1 MTDERKEMDVRKQEA
16 ISPEQGERTRTTPV
30 YIPRADIFETEGQ
43 VIIIADMPG
52 ASENSVDI
60 TLEKNTLTIRGLV
73 EPETHPD
80 YTLSY
85 AEYGVGDYE
94 RSFVLSDMIDQDH
107 IEASVKNGVLRLLLP
122 KQEEAKAR
130 KIHVK
135 PAQE

>member
-1 MTDERKEMDVRKQEA
+1 MTDERKELNAEKQEA
-16 ISPEQGERTRTTPV
+16 ESPEQGERTRPTPV

-52 ASENSVDI
+52 VSENSTDI
-60 TLEKNTLTIRGLV
+60 TLEKNTLTIRGFV
-73 EPETHPD
+73 EPENHPD

-94 RSFVLSDMIDQDH
+94 RSFVLSNQIDQEH

-122 KQEEAKAR
+122 KQEEARAR
-130 KIHVK
+130 KIQVK
-135 PAQE
+135 NGQ

>member
-1 MTDERKEMDVRKQEA
+1 MMTDQTSKELEVQKQEA
-16 ISPEQGERTRTTPV
+16 QTPEKGERTRTTPV

-43 VIIIADMPG
+43 VIVIADMPG
-52 ASENSVDI
+52 VSESSVDI
-60 TLEKNTLTIRGLV
+60 TLEKNTLTIRGQV
-73 EPETHPD
+73 EPESNPE

-94 RSFVLSDMIDQDH
+94 RSFVLSNKIDQER

-130 KIHVK
+130 KIQVK
-135 PAQE
+135 AE

>member
-1 MTDERKEMDVRKQEA
+1 MTDQNSKELEVQKQEA
-16 ISPEQGERTRTTPV
+16 QTPEQGERTRTTPV

-43 VIIIADMPG
+43 VIVIADMPG
-52 ASENSVDI
+52 VSETSIDI
-60 TLEKNTLTIRGLV
+60 TLEKNTLTIRGFV
-73 EPETHPD
+73 QPESHPD

-94 RSFVLSDMIDQDH
+94 RSFVLSNKIDQDH

-130 KIHVK
+130 KIQVK
-135 PAQE
+135 PQ

>member
-1 MTDERKEMDVRKQEA
+1 MTDQTSKELEVQKQEA
-16 ISPEQGERTRTTPV
+16 QTPEKGERTRTTPV

-43 VIIIADMPG
+43 VIVIADMPG
-52 ASENSVDI
+52 VSESSVDI
-60 TLEKNTLTIRGLV
+60 TLEKNTLTIRGQV
-73 EPETHPD
+73 EPESNPE

-94 RSFVLSDMIDQDH
+94 RSFVLSNKIDQER

-130 KIHVK
+130 KIQVK
-135 PAQE
+135 AE

>member
-1 MTDERKEMDVRKQEA
+1 MTEERNDLNIEKQKAE
-16 ISPEQGERTRTTPV
+16 SPEQGERTRTCPV

-52 ASENSVDI
+52 VSEDTTDI
-60 TLEKNTLTIRGLV
+60 TLEKSTLTIRGHV
-73 EPETHPD
+73 EPENYPG

-94 RSFVLSDMIDQDH
+94 RSFVLSEQIDQDH
-107 IEASVKNGVLRLLLP
+107 IEASVKDGVLRLLLP

-130 KIHVK
+130 KIQVK
-135 PAQE
+135 TGE

>member
-1 MTDERKEMDVRKQEA
+1 MTDERKEMEVQKQEA
-16 ISPEQGERTRTTPV
+16 ENPEQGERTRTNPV

-52 ASENSVDI
+52 VSENSTDI
-60 TLEKNTLTIRGLV
+60 TLEKNTLTIRGFV
-73 EPETHPD
+73 EPDNHPD

-94 RSFVLSDMIDQDH
+94 RSFVLSNKIDQDH
-107 IEASVKNGVLRLLLP
+107 IEASVNDGVLRLLLP

-130 KIHVK
+130 KIQIK
-135 PAQE
+135 TGQ

>member
-1 MTDERKEMDVRKQEA
+1 MTDLTSKELEVQKQEA
-16 ISPEQGERTRTTPV
+16 QTPEKGERTRTTPV

-43 VIIIADMPG
+43 VIVIADMPG
-52 ASENSVDI
+52 VSESSVDI
-60 TLEKNTLTIRGLV
+60 TLEKNTLTIRGQV
-73 EPETHPD
+73 EPESNPE

-94 RSFVLSDMIDQDH
+94 RSFVLSNKIDQER

-130 KIHVK
+130 KIQVK
-135 PAQE
+135 AE

>member
-1 MTDERKEMDVRKQEA
+1 MSDERKELNIEKQEA
-16 ISPEQGERTRTTPV
+16 ENPEAGERTRTNPV

-43 VIIIADMPG
+43 VSIIADMPG
-52 ASENSVDI
+52 VSEESIDI
-60 TLEKNTLTIRGLV
+60 TLEKNTLTIRGYV
-73 EPETHPD
+73 EAENFAG

-94 RSFVLSDMIDQDH
+94 RSFVLSEKIDQEH

-130 KIHVK
+130 RIQVK
-135 PAQE
+135 TGE

>member
-1 MTDERKEMDVRKQEA
+1 MTDQEKELQVKKEEAQE
-16 ISPEQGERTRTTPV
+16 PEQGERTRTAPV

-43 VIIIADMPG
+43 VIVIADMPG
-52 ASENSVDI
+52 VSETSVDI
-60 TLEKNTLTIRGLV
+60 TLEKNTLTIRGQV
-73 EPETHPD
+73 EPDNYPD

-94 RSFVLSDMIDQDH
+94 RSFVLSDKIDQEH

-130 KIHVK
+130 RIQVK
-135 PAQE
+135 AE